1 MTELAVQV
9 QLLQAGVLTVR
20 EVRAMR
26 GLGPLGQDGA
36 AVQLTGEAEE
46 IGTRD

>member
-1 MTELAVQV
+1 VD
-9 QLLQAGVLTVR
+9 

-36 AVQLTGEAEE
+36 AQLSGEAVLEQA
-46 IGTRD
+46 G